1 VVDESN
7 EHDLTIMA
15 HASEVVGRGVSDTR
29 DFFCFLVVEMV
40 PSMSLFL
47 HAVLSTYDA
56 VLAHLHTIALL
67 ALAIFQHFCEAY
79 VGVHPLVALFRIF
92 FEARLDTS
100 GAISGCL
107 IFRLCPHIVMRF
119 ITMPQKDWEEWRAN
133 WCFLRFS
140 EVDDPMAYTELTSAP
155 EALPIWTSPASM
167 AGLEATVERIQLLRD
182 LHLAAHHVLNSF
194 IRHNIMLL
202 Q

>member
-1 VVDESN
+1 
-7 EHDLTIMA
+7 
-15 HASEVVGRGVSDTR
+15 
-29 DFFCFLVVEMV
+29 
-40 PSMSLFL
+40 
-47 HAVLSTYDA
+47 
-56 VLAHLHTIALL
+56 
-67 ALAIFQHFCEAY
+67 
-79 VGVHPLVALFRIF
+79 
-92 FEARLDTS
+92 
-100 GAISGCL
+100 
-107 IFRLCPHIVMRF
+107 MRF

-202 Q
+202 QQRSCPHWEVLCRNHPTRLHQESPSSSEIITVSNFLDGGNQKELSRPQGVRLLI